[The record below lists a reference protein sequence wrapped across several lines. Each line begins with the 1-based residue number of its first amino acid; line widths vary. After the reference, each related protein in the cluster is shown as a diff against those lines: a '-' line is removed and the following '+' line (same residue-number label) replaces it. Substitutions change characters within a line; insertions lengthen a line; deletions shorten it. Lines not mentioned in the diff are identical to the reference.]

1 MKTPSM
7 FFLFLS
13 YVIESLMRIRQDM
26 EGSQKYEYEYKSS
39 SLDTV
44 IGGYPFRFWGR
55 FLEVSLFWNGHKVI
69 LHYIKDIRCS
79 QFYKSVV
86 MSLI

>member
-1 MKTPSM
+1 MKPLSM

-55 FLEVSLFWNGHKVI
+55 FFGMVTKLTYTTLRIFAALNS
-69 LHYIKDIRCS
+69 IKA
-79 QFYKSVV
+79 
-86 MSLI
+86 L